1 MGSCLYGT
9 LHLGGFPFGD
19 EFMRLHEKVAV
30 VTGSGRGLGAAMAER
45 LADEGARVVVV
56 DIDGEAARQVSESL
70 TKQGHDNLAIACNV
84 TDRAQV
90 AALFRQVIDHFGRL
104 DVLVNNAG
112 ITRDAAFLKM
122 TDDQWNQVIDVNL
135 TSMFICTQE
144 AARYMVEQQS
154 GRIVCISSL
163 SGNEGNFGQANYS
176 AAKAGVIGFVKSLS
190 KELARKGVLI
200 NAVSPGFIESE
211 MTAQIPEKVRD
222 KLIARVPQGRGGL
235 PEEVASVVAFLASDD
250 VGYVNGQT
258 LNVNGGMYV

>member
-1 MGSCLYGT
+1 
-9 LHLGGFPFGD
+9 
-19 EFMRLHEKVAV
+19 MRLHEKVAV

-45 LADEGARVVVV
+45 LADEGARIVVV

-84 TDRAQV
+84 ADRAQV
-90 AALFRQVIDHFGRL
+90 SALFRQVTDHFGRL

-112 ITRDAAFLKM
+112 ITRDAAFLTM

-211 MTAQIPEKVRD
+211 MTAQVPEKVRD

-250 VGYVNGQT
+250 AAYVNGQT

>member
-1 MGSCLYGT
+1 
-9 LHLGGFPFGD
+9 
-19 EFMRLHEKVAV
+19 MRLSDRVAI
-30 VTGSGRGLGAAMAER
+30 VTGAGRGLGAAMAKR
-45 LADEGARVVVV
+45 LAHEGARVVVV
-56 DIDGEAARQVSESL
+56 DINGEEAEKMAAEL
-70 TKQGHDNLAIACNV
+70 ADAGHDSLAAVCDV
-84 TDRAQV
+84 TDRQQV
-90 AALFRQVIDHFGRL
+90 AAVMQRVKAHFGRL
-104 DVLVNNAG
+104 DILVNNAG

-122 TDDQWNQVIDVNL
+122 TDAQWQTVLDVNL

-222 KLIARVPQGRGGL
+222 KLISRVPQGRGGL
-235 PEEVASVVAFLASDD
+235 PEEVAGVVAFLASDD
-250 VGYVNGQT
+250 ASYVNGQT

>member
-1 MGSCLYGT
+1 
-9 LHLGGFPFGD
+9 
-19 EFMRLHEKVAV
+19 MRLHEQVVV
-30 VTGSGRGLGAAMAER
+30 VTGAGRGLGAAMVER
-45 LADEGARVVVV
+45 LADEGARIVVV

-70 TKQGHDNLAIACNV
+70 VDQGHDSLAIACNV
-84 TDRAQV
+84 ADRAQV
-90 AALFRQVIDHFGRL
+90 SALFRQITDHFGRL

-211 MTAQIPEKVRD
+211 MTTQIPEKVRD

-250 VGYVNGQT
+250 AAYVNGQT
-258 LNVNGGMYV
+258 LNVNGGIYV

>member
-1 MGSCLYGT
+1 
-9 LHLGGFPFGD
+9 
-19 EFMRLHEKVAV
+19 MRLHEKVAV
-30 VTGSGRGLGAAMAER
+30 VTGAGRGLGAAMAER

-56 DIDGEAARQVSESL
+56 DIDGEAAQQVSESL

-84 TDRAQV
+84 ADRTQV
-90 AALFRQVIDHFGRL
+90 VALFRQVKDHFGRL

-250 VGYVNGQT
+250 AAYVNGQT

>member
-1 MGSCLYGT
+1 MKL
-9 LHLGGFPFGD
+9 L
-19 EFMRLHEKVAV
+19 ERVAV
-30 VTGSGRGLGAAMAER
+30 VTGAGRGLGTAMARR
-45 LADEGARVVVV
+45 LAEDGARVVIV
-56 DIDGEAARQVSESL
+56 DINGEDAE
-70 TKQGHDNLAIACNV
+70 
-84 TDRAQV
+84 RAV
-90 AALFRQVIDHFGRL
+90 AALVQDGHEAVAEACDVTSRQQVAEVMQRVKERFGRL
-104 DVLVNNAG
+104 DILVNNAG
-112 ITRDAAFLKM
+112 ITRDASFFKM
-122 TDDQWNQVIDVNL
+122 TDDQWRTVLDVNL

-154 GRIVCISSL
+154 GRVICISSL

-222 KLIARVPQGRGGL
+222 KLIGRVPQGRGGQ
-235 PEEVASVVAFLASDD
+235 PEEVAGVVAFLASDD
-250 VGYVNGQT
+250 ATYMNGQT

>member
-1 MGSCLYGT
+1 
-9 LHLGGFPFGD
+9 
-19 EFMRLHEKVAV
+19 MRLHEKVAV

-84 TDRAQV
+84 ADRAQV
-90 AALFRQVIDHFGRL
+90 SALFRQVTDHFGHL

-190 KELARKGVLI
+190 KELARKGVLV

-250 VGYVNGQT
+250 AAYVNGQT

>member
-1 MGSCLYGT
+1 
-9 LHLGGFPFGD
+9 
-19 EFMRLHEKVAV
+19 MRLHRQVAV
-30 VTGSGRGLGAAMAER
+30 VTGAGRGLGAAMAER
-45 LADEGARVVVV
+45 LADEGASVVVV
-56 DIDGEAARQVSESL
+56 DIDDEAARQVSESL

-84 TDRAQV
+84 ADRTQV
-90 AALFRQVIDHFGRL
+90 VALFRQVKDHFGRL

-176 AAKAGVIGFVKSLS
+176 ASKAGVIGFVKSLS
-190 KELARKGVLI
+190 KELARKDVLI

-211 MTAQIPEKVRD
+211 MTAQIPDKVRD
-222 KLIARVPQGRGGL
+222 KLISRVPQGRGGL
-235 PEEVASVVAFLASDD
+235 PGEVASVVAFLASDD
-250 VGYVNGQT
+250 AAYMNGQT

>member
-1 MGSCLYGT
+1 
-9 LHLGGFPFGD
+9 
-19 EFMRLHEKVAV
+19 
-30 VTGSGRGLGAAMAER
+30 MAER
-45 LADEGARVVVV
+45 LADEGARIVVV

-84 TDRAQV
+84 ADRAQV
-90 AALFRQVIDHFGRL
+90 SALFRQVTDHFGRL

-112 ITRDAAFLKM
+112 ITRDAAFLTM

-211 MTAQIPEKVRD
+211 MTAQVPEKVRD

-250 VGYVNGQT
+250 AAYVNGQT

>member
-1 MGSCLYGT
+1 
-9 LHLGGFPFGD
+9 
-19 EFMRLHEKVAV
+19 MRLHEKVVV
-30 VTGSGRGLGAAMAER
+30 VTGAGRGLGAAMAGR

-56 DIDGEAARQVSESL
+56 DIDGEAAQQVSESL

-84 TDRAQV
+84 ADRTQV
-90 AALFRQVIDHFGRL
+90 VALFRQVKDHFGRL

-250 VGYVNGQT
+250 AVYVNGQT

>member
-1 MGSCLYGT
+1 
-9 LHLGGFPFGD
+9 
-19 EFMRLHEKVAV
+19 MRLHEKVAV

-84 TDRAQV
+84 ADRAQV
-90 AALFRQVIDHFGRL
+90 SALFRQVTDHFGHL

-250 VGYVNGQT
+250 AAYVNGQT
-258 LNVNGGMYV
+258 LNVNGGMYA

>member
-1 MGSCLYGT
+1 
-9 LHLGGFPFGD
+9 
-19 EFMRLHEKVAV
+19 MRLHEKVAV

>member
-1 MGSCLYGT
+1 
-9 LHLGGFPFGD
+9 
-19 EFMRLHEKVAV
+19 MRLHEQVVV
-30 VTGSGRGLGAAMAER
+30 VTGAGRGLGAAMVER
-45 LADEGARVVVV
+45 LADEGARTVVV

-70 TKQGHDNLAIACNV
+70 VDQGHDSLAIACNV
-84 TDRAQV
+84 ADRAQV
-90 AALFRQVIDHFGRL
+90 SALFRQITDHFGRL

-211 MTAQIPEKVRD
+211 MTTQIPEKVRD

-250 VGYVNGQT
+250 AAYVNGQT
-258 LNVNGGMYV
+258 LNVNGGIYV

>member
-1 MGSCLYGT
+1 
-9 LHLGGFPFGD
+9 
-19 EFMRLHEKVAV
+19 MRLHEKVAV
-30 VTGSGRGLGAAMAER
+30 VTGAGRGLGAAMAER

-56 DIDGEAARQVSESL
+56 DIDGEAAQQVSESL

-84 TDRAQV
+84 ADRTQV
-90 AALFRQVIDHFGRL
+90 VALFRQVKDHFGRL

-211 MTAQIPEKVRD
+211 MTAQIPERVRD

-250 VGYVNGQT
+250 AAYVNGQT

>member
-1 MGSCLYGT
+1 MKLAN
-9 LHLGGFPFGD
+9 
-19 EFMRLHEKVAV
+19 RVAV
-30 VTGSGRGLGAAMAER
+30 VTGAGRGLGAAMARR
-45 LADEGARVVVV
+45 LAEDGAWVVIV
-56 DIDGEAARQVSESL
+56 DINGEDAERAAVALVQDGHEGVAEACDVTNRQ
-70 TKQGHDNLAIACNV
+70 
-84 TDRAQV
+84 QV
-90 AALFRQVIDHFGRL
+90 AEVMQRVKERFGRL
-104 DVLVNNAG
+104 DILVNNAG
-112 ITRDAAFLKM
+112 ITRDASFFKM
-122 TDDQWNQVIDVNL
+122 TDDQWRTVLDVNL

-154 GRIVCISSL
+154 GRVICISSL

-222 KLIARVPQGRGGL
+222 MLIARVPQGRGGQ
-235 PEEVASVVAFLASDD
+235 PEEVAGAVAFLASDD
-250 VGYVNGQT
+250 AAYVNGQT

>member
-1 MGSCLYGT
+1 
-9 LHLGGFPFGD
+9 
-19 EFMRLHEKVAV
+19 MRLHEKVVV
-30 VTGSGRGLGAAMAER
+30 VTGAGRGLGAAMAER

-56 DIDGEAARQVSESL
+56 DIDGEAAQQVSESL

-84 TDRAQV
+84 ADRTQV
-90 AALFRQVIDHFGRL
+90 FALFRQVKDHFGRL

-235 PEEVASVVAFLASDD
+235 PDEVASVVAFLASDD
-250 VGYVNGQT
+250 AAYVNGQT